1 MEQGW
6 VKFYREMFTNPV
18 LTKDAE
24 HWLVWSYLMFNA
36 THTETKAMF
45 GKEVITLK
53 AGQLLV
59 SHRDLAKRLNI
70 NRGKVDRIFKLF
82 KSEALIVARTNM
94 QQNLIKI
101 GLWDTEQNENVA
113 RNVAGMWHEC
123 GTVKET
129 ENEKEKRSKREKDKE
144 KEINKNE
151 RMEEI
156 YNPSISPQGET
167 GREDLPLTE
176 KDLDKWLEEDDG
188 IDDWDKFQI
197 FYKNLNSGQMSVV
210 GGQQD
215 CYTGNNETNGFNNT
229 NPIQQ
234 ENKECINPHPPPPFS
249 LAKQIMQNACM
260 ESTQGVVWNQSQTVC
275 NQPTGCVS
283 FAKGEINPVSNAN
296 ISTLFDEFWQAYP
309 KKVGKGYAFE
319 CFKKTKPTRKLVD
332 IMLEAIKKQKKSDM
346 WKRDKGQYIPNPST
360 WLNQKRWEDD
370 LGGDTD
376 ENPWSSFKLGI
387 EL

>member
-6 VKFYREMFTNPV
+6 IKFYREMFTNPV

-24 HWLVWSYLMFNA
+24 HWMVWSYLMFNA

-94 QQNLIKI
+94 QQNLITI

-151 RMEEI
+151 RMKEI
-156 YNPSISPQGET
+156 YNPP
-167 GREDLPLTE
+167 
-176 KDLDKWLEEDDG
+176 
-188 IDDWDKFQI
+188 
-197 FYKNLNSGQMSVV
+197 
-210 GGQQD
+210 
-215 CYTGNNETNGFNNT
+215 
-229 NPIQQ
+229 
-234 ENKECINPHPPPPFS
+234 
-249 LAKQIMQNACM
+249 
-260 ESTQGVVWNQSQTVC
+260 
-275 NQPTGCVS
+275 
-283 FAKGEINPVSNAN
+283 
-296 ISTLFDEFWQAYP
+296 
-309 KKVGKGYAFE
+309 
-319 CFKKTKPTRKLVD
+319 
-332 IMLEAIKKQKKSDM
+332 
-346 WKRDKGQYIPNPST
+346 YIPPIRG
-360 WLNQKRWEDD
+360 K
-370 LGGDTD
+370 
-376 ENPWSSFKLGI
+376 
-387 EL
+387 